1 MKEHP
6 FFVPSFPSTGEFH
19 GTVVEVCGSVAGAC
33 GAVAGGRGAVAGV
46 CRSVAGVC
54 GGVAGLCG
62 AVVEV
67 RGRTSELRYTAI
79 GPDGAPL
86 PVGERRF
93 QVRERG
99 SPVAERFAEVRGR
112 LAELPGPGVE
122 AGGRMVEGGVP
133 DESPESRRFSLADT
147 EQKPI
152 IGAVGPECQ
161 PSESRAATL
170 EHLAG
175 LIDAAE
181 RRGGSD
187 APAASGGGQR
197 EVSTDWPEP
206 AAFLARGVLH
216 EWCGV
221 DDGGEEAGD
230 APAGRRRGSDD
241 RFAPLMAF
249 VHLARKSASDSPG
262 ALPGVPGALPGVVW
276 IGRRVH
282 PYLRALIRVGAD
294 GQCDRTVLDRSLLVD
309 PRSESERLWA
319 LELCLR
325 SEAVSTV
332 IADGSGFGLR
342 ELRRLQLAAEAGGGL
357 VLLARSARDL
367 ARPTC
372 AATTWRVRHVRTDG
386 AQPRVRVELV
396 RCKGVQRW
404 SARNAVS
411 NAFHLEWNR
420 ETGSLRVPAEL
431 SDRSPATEGAIVGS
445 SERQLPPHR
454 AAAG

>member
-1 MKEHP
+1 M
-6 FFVPSFPSTGEFH
+6 
-19 GTVVEVCGSVAGAC
+19 
-33 GAVAGGRGAVAGV
+33 
-46 CRSVAGVC
+46 
-54 GGVAGLCG
+54 
-62 AVVEV
+62 
-67 RGRTSELRYTAI
+67 
-79 GPDGAPL
+79 
-86 PVGERRF
+86 
-93 QVRERG
+93 
-99 SPVAERFAEVRGR
+99 
-112 LAELPGPGVE
+112 
-122 AGGRMVEGGVP
+122 
-133 DESPESRRFSLADT
+133 
-147 EQKPI
+147 
-152 IGAVGPECQ
+152 GPECH

-187 APAASGGGQR
+187 APASGGGQR
-197 EVSTDWPEP
+197 EVPTDWPEP

-221 DDGGEEAGD
+221 DDGGEAEEA
-230 APAGRRRGSDD
+230 ATAAHRHRGSDD
-241 RFAPLMAF
+241 RFAPLMAL
-249 VHLARKSASDSPG
+249 VHLARQSIGISSAG
-262 ALPGVPGALPGVVW
+262 LPPVLW

-282 PYLRALIRVGAD
+282 PYLRALIRVSAD
-294 GQCDRTVLDRSLLVD
+294 GQCDRTLLDRSLLVD
-309 PRSESERLWA
+309 PRSEAERLWA

-372 AATTWRVRHVRTDG
+372 AATTWRVRHVRTEG

-411 NAFHLEWNR
+411 NAFLLEWNR

-431 SDRSPATEGAIVGS
+431 CDRSKATEGAAVGS